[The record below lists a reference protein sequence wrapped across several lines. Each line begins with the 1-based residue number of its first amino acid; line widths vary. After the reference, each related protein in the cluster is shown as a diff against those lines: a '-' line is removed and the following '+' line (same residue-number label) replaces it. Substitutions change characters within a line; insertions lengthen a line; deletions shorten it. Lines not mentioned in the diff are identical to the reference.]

1 VALYKRGRVW
11 QMSFVYG
18 GKRYRKSTET
28 EDRKLAQRIY
38 DKVKGQV
45 AEGKWFERLP
55 GEDKTFEDMV
65 RKFAEESIP
74 QRSNAVY
81 TSVLGT
87 LSKVFNGPL
96 TSITPNVV
104 NKFKRDLRDKG
115 EKSASINHK
124 IRILKRM
131 FNVSTNEWAWF
142 KENPIKFVHLESGE
156 AKRDRWVTAKEEEVI
171 LSYSPH
177 WLKEIVIF
185 DLNTGLRL
193 SELCN
198 LRIPH
203 VDLFKR
209 TIPIVESKN
218 DEPRI
223 IPLNQRAFGIL
234 KEKLKVRCISCDHV
248 FQLDGKPLK
257 KHIIQFAF
265 RGVCLATGIEDLH
278 FHDLRHSF
286 ATRLV
291 QAGEDLYKIQKLLGH
306 KSPNMTQRYSHHS
319 PESLRSSVETLDEY
333 VTKMAQLAVSN

>member
-11 QMSFVYG
+11 QMSFVYE
-18 GKRYRKSTET
+18 GKRYRRSTET
-28 EDRKLAQRIY
+28 EDPKLAQKIY

-45 AEGKWFERLP
+45 AEGKWFEKLP
-55 GEDKTFEDMV
+55 GEDKSFEDMV
-65 RKFAEESIP
+65 TKFAEENIP

-81 TSVLGT
+81 TSVLKT
-87 LSKVFNGPL
+87 LSKAFNGPL
-96 TSITPNVV
+96 TKITPNVV
-104 NKFKRDLRDKG
+104 NKFKRDLRDQG

-142 KENPIKFVHLESGE
+142 KENPIRFVHLEREE
-156 AKRDRWVTAKEEEVI
+156 AKRDRWITPKEEEVI
-171 LSYSPH
+171 LSYCPN

-185 DLNTGLRL
+185 DLHTGLRL

-209 TIPIVESKN
+209 TISIVESKN

-223 IPLNQRAFGIL
+223 IPLNQRAFSIL
-234 KEKLKVRCISCDHV
+234 KEKLKVRSISCDHV
-248 FQLDGKPLK
+248 FQLNGKPLK

-265 RGVCLATGIEDLH
+265 RGVCLATGTEDLH

-319 PESLRSSVETLDEY
+319 PESLRSSVERLDEY
-333 VTKMAQLAVSN
+333 VTKMAQLAISN